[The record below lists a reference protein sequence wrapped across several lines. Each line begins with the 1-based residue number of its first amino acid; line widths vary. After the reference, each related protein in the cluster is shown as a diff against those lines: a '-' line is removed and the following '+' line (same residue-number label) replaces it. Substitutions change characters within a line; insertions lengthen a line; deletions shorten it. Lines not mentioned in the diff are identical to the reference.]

1 MQTGQM
7 MHLQFDLKYQCF
19 LCTLFVSNSHTTYN
33 VNSINY
39 NWIVYWYSFPTTL
52 INYGAVSKVIETL
65 TNDHDFP

>member
-1 MQTGQM
+1 MS
-7 MHLQFDLKYQCF
+7 QCF